1 MNTATSPVAPVPVV
15 IDTNVVL
22 DWLVF
27 RSDDTLALG
36 AAVMS
41 GRLAWLATEAMRE
54 ESIEVLDRLRTHAHL
69 QRWDERRAGA
79 LEAVARWMQPVES
92 PPPLPW
98 PMRLRSVDPDDQVFI
113 DLALHRRIPWLL
125 SRDRALLK
133 LAKRARPHG
142 VQVVTPAQ
150 WNVAWPASLQ
160 PALPTPLPG

>member
-1 MNTATSPVAPVPVV
+1 MNTGLATIEPVV
-15 IDTNVVL
+15 LDTNVVL

-27 RSDDTLALG
+27 RSEDTAELG
-36 AAVMS
+36 AAIEA
-41 GRLAWLATEAMRE
+41 GRLAWLATAAMRE

-69 QRWDERRAGA
+69 QRWDERRLPA
-79 LEAVARWMQPVES
+79 LAAVERWMQPVEA

-98 PMRLRSVDPDDQVFI
+98 PMRLRSVDPDDQIYI

-142 VQVVTPAQ
+142 VQVLTPAQ
-150 WNVAWPASLQ
+150 WKGVWQA
-160 PALPTPLPG
+160 

>member
-1 MNTATSPVAPVPVV
+1 MTAEPVPVV

-27 RSDDTLALG
+27 DSPDTTELARAITTG
-36 AAVMS
+36 EMV
-41 GRLAWLATEAMRE
+41 WLATAAMRE

-69 QRWDERRAGA
+69 QRWIDRREGA
-79 LEAVARWMQPVES
+79 LDAVSRWMQPVDA

-98 PMRLRSVDPDDQVFI
+98 PMRLKSVDPDDQIYI

-133 LAKRARPHG
+133 LAKRARAHG
-142 VQVVTPAQ
+142 VQVVTPLQ
-150 WNVAWPASLQ
+150 WKAA
-160 PALPTPLPG
+160 ALEGRAGVSPR